1 MSLKLTMKNRLDDG
15 FSYISELLAATRY
28 GTQRSTA
35 PTVTTDEYEVR
46 FLTSYK
52 CAANK

>member
-28 GTQRSTA
+28 GVSQ
-35 PTVTTDEYEVR
+35 
-46 FLTSYK
+46 
-52 CAANK
+52 ANALPQHY